1 MIKLLESNI
10 YLRKIYFQKNELD
23 RAIILSCLFSLL
35 MITARIIYT
44 GEMMFIFLVWNLFL
58 AYLPYALPGFLKY
71 WPQWIENKLRFSAA
85 FLCWLMVLPNSFYI
99 LTDLFHLGIN
109 NAMPLWFDL
118 ALIFSFA
125 WNGLL
130 MGVLSI
136 WEMEKMVKLHWKISN
151 EWFFIL
157 PIMFLNALGIYIG
170 RYLRFNSWDVIAN
183 PFQLAHDIIY
193 LVIHPLRN
201 RFDWS
206 MIICFTFFLS
216 IIYLTLKKLGKKI
229 Q

>member
-1 MIKLLESNI
+1 MIKLLASNI
-10 YLRKIYFQKNELD
+10 YLRRIYFQKNELD

-35 MITARIIYT
+35 MISTRIVYT
-44 GEMMFIFLVWNLFL
+44 GELMFIFLVWNLFL
-58 AYLPYALPGFLKY
+58 AYLPYALLVFLKQQ
-71 WPQWIENKLRFSAA
+71 PQWIEEKLKFCVVL
-85 FLCWLMVLPNSFYI
+85 LCWLLILPNSFYI

-125 WNGLL
+125 WNGLI
-130 MGVLSI
+130 MGVLSV
-136 WEMEKMVKLHWKISN
+136 WEMEKMIRLHRKISN
-151 EWFFIL
+151 EWLFIF

-170 RYLRFNSWDVIAN
+170 RYLRFNSWDVITN

-193 LVIHPLRN
+193 LIIHPLRN
-201 RFDWS
+201 RLDWS
-206 MIICFTFFLS
+206 MIMCFTLFFS
-216 IIYLTLKKLGKKI
+216 IVYLTLKKLGKRI